1 MSWMETRL
9 INLAARAMDLA
20 ALRHTL
26 VSSNLANVDTPGY
39 RTRDVDFEGEL
50 RRATEGLG
58 VAEPRVQEVRGLI
71 ARPDGNNVSLDREG
85 LSLADTQ
92 LRYRLSAQLLRV
104 EFRRPLAAINEGR

>member
-1 MSWMETRL
+1 MSWMQTKL
-9 INLAARAMDLA
+9 IDLASRAMDLA

-39 RTRDVDFEGEL
+39 RTRDVDFEGEMC
-50 RRATEGLG
+50 RATEGLSLG
-58 VAEPRVQEVRGLI
+58 EPRVQQVRGLVE
-71 ARPDGNNVSLDREG
+71 RPDGNNVSLDREG

-104 EFRRPLAAINEGR
+104 EFRRLLAAINEGR